1 VTRPGDQRT
10 AEDQALRDQ
19 AVIERLSDEA
29 RQAAAAATPDG
40 YPPAGAWHRLE
51 ARRRDQPPRH
61 HRGWRILV
69 LSCAGAAALALA
81 IRTLGPVVHG
91 APPLT
96 FQVADGILEE
106 GGYVRG
112 DDQRGGQLT
121 FSDGTRIRLAP
132 GAKLSVAAPGA
143 RGARLRLQDGE
154 AHFEVMHL
162 PHAAWAVEAG
172 PYVVDVTGT
181 VFDVR
186 WSAADEVAEV
196 HLRSGSVRVSGPL
209 LAEHATLHPGQSLI
223 AHIAAHEL
231 RIGEDGPAAAQ
242 GPAGAGQPP
251 QATAGAAATPGAQA
265 PAELP
270 QASAGEPV
278 AVAES
283 AAPPAATR
291 TRKRGRRLALVLQH
305 HEETPAPP
313 AWTPESWVARVTAGD
328 VKAVL
333 DEAEAHGLDAILSE
347 ANAPAL
353 VALADAARY
362 SGRADVASRA
372 LLAQRNRFPSTT
384 TASNA
389 AFFLGRLA
397 DDAGKTGEALDWYRR
412 YSVEQPR
419 GAYASEALGRAMLAV
434 ARISSKAAARD
445 MAEEYLDR
453 FPNGTYLLHAR
464 QILAA
469 PP

>member
-1 VTRPGDQRT
+1 
-10 AEDQALRDQ
+10 
-19 AVIERLSDEA
+19 
-29 RQAAAAATPDG
+29 
-40 YPPAGAWHRLE
+40 
-51 ARRRDQPPRH
+51 
-61 HRGWRILV
+61 V

-223 AHIAAHEL
+223 AHIATHEL
-231 RIGEDGPAAAQ
+231 RIGEDL
-242 GPAGAGQPP
+242 PAGARAAGG
-251 QATAGAAATPGAQA
+251 QATPATADATGRPGVPVEATDPAKVLPGGPVAGAGAEPPA
-265 PAELP
+265 PA
-270 QASAGEPV
+270 
-278 AVAES
+278 
-283 AAPPAATR
+283 AAPPA
-291 TRKRGRRLALVLQH
+291 RKPRRRLALVLQH
-305 HEETPAPP
+305 HEEAPERQP
-313 AWTPESWVARVTAGD
+313 WTPRAWGARVNAGD

-333 DEAEAHGLDAILSE
+333 DEAEAHGLDAVLAE
-347 ANAPAL
+347 ADAAAL

-362 SGRADVASRA
+362 DGRTDVATRT
-372 LLAQRNRFPSTT
+372 LLAQRSRFPGTAA
-384 TASNA
+384 ASNA

-412 YSVEQPR
+412 
-419 GAYASEALGRAMLAV
+419 
-434 ARISSKAAARD
+434 
-445 MAEEYLDR
+445 
-453 FPNGTYLLHAR
+453 
-464 QILAA
+464 
-469 PP
+469 

>member
-1 VTRPGDQRT
+1 VTRPD
-10 AEDQALRDQ
+10 DQALID
-19 AVIERLSDEA
+19 RLSDEA

-51 ARRRDQPPRH
+51 ARRRDQPPRRR
-61 HRGWRILV
+61 RGWRILAV
-69 LSCAGAAALALA
+69 SCAGATALALA

-112 DDQRGGQLT
+112 DDQRGGQLR

-186 WSAADEVAEV
+186 WSAADEIAEV

-231 RIGEDGPAAAQ
+231 RIGEDL
-242 GPAGAGQPP
+242 PAGARAGGG
-251 QATAGAAATPGAQA
+251 QATPATADATARPGVPSEAAEPAKVLPG
-265 PAELP
+265 
-270 QASAGEPV
+270 GPV
-278 AVAES
+278 AVPEPETPAPVV
-283 AAPPAATR
+283 AAPAGKPR
-291 TRKRGRRLALVLQH
+291 HRRLALVLQH
-305 HEETPAPP
+305 HEEAPEAQP
-313 AWTPESWVARVTAGD
+313 WTPHAWGARVNAGD
-328 VKAVL
+328 VKSVL
-333 DEAEAHGLDAILSE
+333 DEAESHGLDSVLAE
-347 ANAPAL
+347 ADGPAL

-362 SGRADVASRA
+362 DGRTDVAARA
-372 LLAQRNRFPSTT
+372 LLAQRSRFPGTAA
-384 TASNA
+384 ASNA

-419 GAYASEALGRAMLAV
+419 GAYAAEALGRAMLAV
-434 ARISSKAAARD
+434 ARLSSKAAARD

-464 QILAA
+464 QILAT
-469 PP
+469 P